1 MKIGN
6 QIQPYH
12 PSLRITNFQNN
23 FTSNKHVLTKPL
35 NNLIDP
41 PNAKNSIIRL
51 DILQKSSDKVKSFTK
66 IENMSAS
73 KDPLTRQKQ
82 KLIRKQS
89 SKRRIR
95 PGSHRRIIRA
105 SDNQESEKTA
115 SIVVRHNE
123 AMEDFYDDGEDPQV
137 EIFENES
144 LWGSSLDFDDG
155 EGEGED
161 DDYEGY
167 EDETEPAEIT
177 SNDNVSAASNAHKVF
192 DGSELQPEMRKHF
205 DKISCEYNLKD
216 SNESQMRENLL
227 NKSPTKDDLPGNSSN
242 IVIKKSSIFTN
253 YSQSFENNNAKYAII
268 QLKWPNLIF
277 SSIYNPE
284 QK

>member
-6 QIQPYH
+6 QIQPYN
-12 PSLRITNFQNN
+12 PSLRIINFQNN
-23 FTSNKHVLTKPL
+23 FTSNKHVLAKPL

-41 PNAKNSIIRL
+41 PNNKNSIFRL
-51 DILQKSSDKVKSFTK
+51 DVLQKSPDKVKSFTK
-66 IENMSAS
+66 IDNMSAS
-73 KDPLTRQKQ
+73 KDPLTRQRQ

-95 PGSHRRIIRA
+95 PGSHRRIIHA
-105 SDNQESEKTA
+105 SDKKESEKTA
-115 SIVVRHNE
+115 SIVVRHND
-123 AMEDFYDDGEDPQV
+123 AMEDFYDDGEDLQV

-144 LWGSSLDFDDG
+144 LCGSSLDFDDA
-155 EGEGED
+155 EGED

-177 SNDNVSAASNAHKVF
+177 SNDNVSAASNAHKVL

-205 DKISCEYNLKD
+205 NKISCEYNLKN

-227 NKSPTKDDLPGNSSN
+227 NKSPTKHDLPGNSSN
-242 IVIKKSSIFTN
+242 IVIKKCTIFTN
-253 YSQSFENNNAKYAII
+253 YSKSFKNNNSKYAFIP
-268 QLKWPNLIF
+268 LK
-277 SSIYNPE
+277 
-284 QK
+284 